1 MRRLIGPVIAAT
13 LALGGCAA
21 PPIETPA
28 SDSVRLSRGGNVD
41 ASPLHVRG
49 KSPDS
54 RNLPEKSR
62 ADAGLRPALQLR
74 EGDRRESTVIPDAI
88 IKIDPSSMRLTP
100 EMESRL
106 QRIAD
111 EAKQDDRSIIRLES
125 YVPAGGS
132 PAFDLGI
139 ADKTAQIVKERL
151 QMMGISS
158 RRMSLASFGA
168 EHDEALDSH
177 RHWVE
182 VYVLKTGHSN
192 GNNGYT
198 GMVSSPTSAAVRK

>member
-1 MRRLIGPVIAAT
+1 MKQLIGPVMAAT
-13 LALGGCAA
+13 LALGGCAT
-21 PPIETPA
+21 PSIEKSA
-28 SDSVRLSRGGNVD
+28 SNAVLSRAAIVD
-41 ASPLHVRG
+41 ASPASARG
-49 KSPDS
+49 KNADS
-54 RNLPEKSR
+54 RNSPEKSR
-62 ADAGLRPALQLR
+62 LSASLRPTLQLR
-74 EGDRRESTVIPDAI
+74 EGDRRESAVMPDAI
-88 IKIDPSSMRLTP
+88 IKIDPGSMRLTV

-132 PAFDLGI
+132 PALDLGI

-151 QMMGISS
+151 QAMGIPS

-182 VYVLKTGHSN
+182 VYLLKAGYTS
-192 GNNGYT
+192 GNNGHAGT
-198 GMVSSPTSAAVRK
+198 VSSPNSTATRK